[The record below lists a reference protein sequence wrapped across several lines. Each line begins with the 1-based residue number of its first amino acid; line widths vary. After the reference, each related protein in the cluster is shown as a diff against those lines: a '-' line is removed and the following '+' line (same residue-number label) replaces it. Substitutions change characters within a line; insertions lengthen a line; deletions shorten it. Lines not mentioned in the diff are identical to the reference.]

1 MSAVNAPNE
10 RAISGRILWVAPDAI
25 LSSLGAL
32 THQSNWESL
41 TAPSPLAAIKQLRGE
56 GGIDVVA
63 MVPGDDLAPYL
74 ETCRSIKFDGRS
86 SQVAV
91 AFLLSEA
98 HINSACLL
106 LESGADECV
115 PLTATPREIQLRLQN
130 VIRVKQAMDSME
142 NASVM
147 ILSLARAIEGKDAY
161 TCGHV
166 ERVGAY
172 SVEIGRRMGLSEA
185 DLQTLR
191 TGGIVHD
198 IGKVGIPD
206 QVLNKPG
213 KLTAEEFDV
222 IKRHPLI
229 GHDILKPMRTFS
241 DVLPIVRWHH
251 EKPNGKGYPDGL
263 KGDAI
268 PMLAA
273 HRCRRGLVRCAD
285 YGSPLPKSISVGR
298 VSSHHARG
306 RERRSRSDPRR
317 CPGGIDE
324 RRHGRQPRRARH
336 PDRAG
341 GVKANPISS
350 AFLVTSASRRSHFD
364 LFACNPPTKIQN
376 PRFDIVIRQGVR
388 CL

>member
-1 MSAVNAPNE
+1 MDAAGAPTE
-10 RAISGRILWVAPDAI
+10 QQTSGRILWIGPET
-25 LSSLGAL
+25 AL
-32 THQSNWESL
+32 AGVGPIMRESGWESVVEESL
-41 TAPSPLAAIKQLRGE
+41 VRAQRRLRSE

-63 MVPGDDLAPYL
+63 MVPGNDLAPYL

-91 AFLLSEA
+91 AFLLTEA
-98 HINSACLL
+98 NSGLAAQL

-115 PLTATPREIQLRLQN
+115 PLSAPQREIQLRLQN

-142 NASVM
+142 NAGVM

-172 SVEIGRRMGLSEA
+172 SAEVGRKIGLSEA
-185 DLQTLR
+185 ELQTLR

-213 KLTAEEFDV
+213 KLTEEEFEV

-229 GHDILKPMRTFS
+229 GYDILKPMRTFA

-251 EKPNGKGYPDGL
+251 EKPNGRGYPDGL
-263 KGDAI
+263 KGDEI
-268 PMLAA
+268 PVIARITAVADWFDALITDRPYRKAFPLAVCIRMMRDGADKGDLDPALVAVLAELMTGEMGAALAA
-273 HRCRRGLVRCAD
+273 LANTT
-285 YGSPLPKSISVGR
+285 
-298 VSSHHARG
+298 A
-306 RERRSRSDPRR
+306 
-317 CPGGIDE
+317 
-324 RRHGRQPRRARH
+324 
-336 PDRAG
+336 
-341 GVKANPISS
+341 KA
-350 AFLVTSASRRSHFD
+350 A
-364 LFACNPPTKIQN
+364 
-376 PRFDIVIRQGVR
+376 
-388 CL
+388 